1 MNLLR
6 SSLALLLLA
15 ACLVVLPPSAD
26 ADTLVLVD
34 GTRIET
40 RGAYEVE
47 GRRVT
52 FTDAKGRLSMLR
64 LSEVDLEASRRA
76 NETPPPE
83 TATDGR
89 EEDGEA
95 GRDEPARPV
104 LVLTN
109 ADIGPGSA
117 DPTAPSTF
125 DSRVILFT
133 TDWCGVCRRAEK
145 LLDEWKI
152 DYEQR
157 DVEKD
162 PIARDEAKNRMP
174 ECDGVPV
181 IDVGGQFMCGLDP
194 ERLAQMLRTA
204 GHSPEIKKTK

>member
-6 SSLALLLLA
+6 ASLAHLVV
-15 ACLVVLPPSAD
+15 ACLAVVLPPAAD

-76 NETPPPE
+76 NEAPPPE
-83 TATDGR
+83 AAANAR
-89 EEDGEA
+89 EEDGQG

-109 ADIGPGSA
+109 ADIGPGSSDPDSA
-117 DPTAPSTF
+117 APTAQ
-125 DSRVILFT
+125 VLLFT
-133 TDWCGVCRRAEK
+133 TDWCGVCRRAK
-145 LLDEWKI
+145 ALLDEWKI
-152 DYEQR
+152 EYEER
-157 DVEKD
+157 NVEKD
-162 PIARDEAKNRMP
+162 PIARDEAENRMP
-174 ECDGVPV
+174 ECGGVPV

-194 ERLAQMLRTA
+194 KRLAKMLRAA